1 MQLAIAS
8 CISSQSPGDG
18 CDCRCKRS
26 VRIKTTDVLQ
36 LEFII
41 EVDFFKEN
49 DETRNGRQR
58 VVEDEY
64 KKKDYISNELP
75 VHPLVSGSKA
85 TKPLNTLPDP
95 TTLEYKDTGLRWSL

>member
-1 MQLAIAS
+1 MWLP
-8 CISSQSPGDG
+8 ISSLTFLDFEFAAV
-18 CDCRCKRS
+18 RS
-26 VRIKTTDVLQ
+26 SIEIEDIGLVFPCYENK
-36 LEFII
+36 

-49 DETRNGRQR
+49 AETRNGRQR
-58 VVEDEY
+58 VVADEY
-64 KKKDYISNELP
+64 KKKDYISDELP